1 MQSVRGMGREKEEW
15 LHEIQGGELAF
26 TYLLSLSLLL
36 PLPQGWGL
44 QRLVLPALRT
54 FLLGDWCHT
63 TLCWYDNFFLIRL
76 YNI

>member
-1 MQSVRGMGREKEEW
+1 MPTVFLEGSGGGSQPVREMRWCSIRVVVQSVRGMGREKEEW

-44 QRLVLPALRT
+44 QRLVLPAL
-54 FLLGDWCHT
+54 
-63 TLCWYDNFFLIRL
+63 
-76 YNI
+76 